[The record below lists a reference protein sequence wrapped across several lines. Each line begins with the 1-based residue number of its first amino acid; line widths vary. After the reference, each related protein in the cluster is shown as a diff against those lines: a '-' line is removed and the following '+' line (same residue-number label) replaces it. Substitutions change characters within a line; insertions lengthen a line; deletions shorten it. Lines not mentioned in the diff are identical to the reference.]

1 MEKFLKY
8 GEKKGCSFVE
18 LKTHKGNRTSI
29 ELQNDEIKELSSGDS
44 IMYSARVVYKGR
56 EGMSY
61 SNKEG
66 FDKLIDN
73 AVRLARSMDKE
84 INLQPLPK
92 LKKRIKTKFKINPLD
107 VDLEEKKKKILK
119 LDLRRNF
126 KKVNS
131 IRFVYQDSSRTLN
144 IINSEDRDLEWK
156 DVSLG
161 FIAFAHAKEGNR
173 IEQFHDLRRGHYG
186 FELFNQAEAAV
197 KESMQMAQKM
207 LESKDAKGGNYPV
220 IIDSRLGGVFSH
232 EAVGHACEADAVLQ
246 GASVMNNKLGKLVG
260 STSVHI
266 LDDGSREGCNGWGA
280 FDDEEGEGHN
290 TYLAKQGILEGYFK
304 TKAKSRLK

>member
-1 MEKFLKY
+1 MSLQNSKDLPKIFRIIFIYSANSNTLMEKFLKY

-119 LDLRRNF
+119 L
-126 KKVNS
+126 
-131 IRFVYQDSSRTLN
+131 
-144 IINSEDRDLEWK
+144 
-156 DVSLG
+156 
-161 FIAFAHAKEGNR
+161 
-173 IEQFHDLRRGHYG
+173 
-186 FELFNQAEAAV
+186 
-197 KESMQMAQKM
+197 
-207 LESKDAKGGNYPV
+207 
-220 IIDSRLGGVFSH
+220 
-232 EAVGHACEADAVLQ
+232 
-246 GASVMNNKLGKLVG
+246 
-260 STSVHI
+260 
-266 LDDGSREGCNGWGA
+266 
-280 FDDEEGEGHN
+280 
-290 TYLAKQGILEGYFK
+290 
-304 TKAKSRLK
+304 